1 VGGPSGPEP
10 PAFALAVASLRGAR
24 PRPEVRLT
32 EVRPPQRLAPY
43 AVAISGSVPVPGSLV
58 ADNAADAADAADAD
72 GAQEDG
78 DELATGRLVVLHD
91 PDGHESWHGTTRL
104 VAYVRAD
111 LDPDMADDPLLASV
125 GWSWLLEAL
134 AGHGARVTAAGGTVT
149 RASSESFGALSEQ
162 RATAELEVRASWSPM
177 EDDLGAHL
185 AGWCDLLCYAAGL
198 PPVTPGVA
206 SLAGARSLRP

>member
-1 VGGPSGPEP
+1 MSVPNGAGGVGGPSDPEP
-10 PAFALAVASLRGAR
+10 PAFALAVASLRRAR

-43 AVAISGSVPVPGSLV
+43 AVAISGSVPVPGSPG
-58 ADNAADAADAADAD
+58 ADS
-72 GAQEDG
+72 AQEDG
-78 DELATGRLVVLHD
+78 DDLATGRLVVLHD

-111 LDPDMADDPLLASV
+111 LDPDMADDPMLASV

-134 AGHGARVTAAGGTVT
+134 AGHGAKVTAAGGTVT

-177 EDDLGAHL
+177 EDDLSAHL

-198 PPVTPGVA
+198 PPVAPGVA

>member
-1 VGGPSGPEP
+1 MSAPNGAGGAGPHDPEP
-10 PAFALAVASLRGAR
+10 PAFAAAAQSLRAAK

-43 AVAISGSVPVPGSLV
+43 AIALSGSVPGPTPTG
-58 ADNAADAADAADAD
+58 
-72 GAQEDG
+72 GANDDDG
-78 DELATGRLVVLHD
+78 DELANGRLVVLHD
-91 PDGHESWHGTTRL
+91 PEGHESWHGTTRL

-111 LDPDMADDPLLASV
+111 LDPEMAGDPMLASV

-134 AGHGARVTAAGGTVT
+134 NLRSARFTAAGGTVT

-162 RATAELEVRASWSPM
+162 RSTAELEVRASWTPL
-177 EDDLGAHL
+177 EDDLSAHL
-185 AGWCDLLCYAAGL
+185 AAWCDLLCYAAGL

-206 SLAGARSLRP
+206 SLTGARVLRP

>member
-1 VGGPSGPEP
+1 MSVPNGAGGVGGPSDPEP
-10 PAFALAVASLRGAR
+10 PAFAVAVASLRGAR
-24 PRPEVRLT
+24 PRPEVRLS

-43 AVAISGSVPVPGSLV
+43 AIAISGSVPVPGSFGGPDSDDS
-58 ADNAADAADAADAD
+58 A
-72 GAQEDG
+72 

-91 PDGHESWHGTTRL
+91 PDGHESWHGCTRL

-111 LDPDMADDPLLASV
+111 LDPEMAGDPMLASV

-134 AGHGARVTAAGGTVT
+134 AGHGAQVTAAGGTVT
-149 RASSESFGALSEQ
+149 RASSESFGALAEQ
-162 RATAELEVRASWSPM
+162 RATAELEVRASWSPQ
-177 EDDLGAHL
+177 EDDLTAHL

-206 SLAGARSLRP
+206 SLAGARVLRP

>member
-1 VGGPSGPEP
+1 MSAPSGVGDPTAPDP
-10 PAFALAVASLRGAR
+10 PAFALAVQSLRAAR

-43 AVAISGSVPVPGSLV
+43 AVALSGSVPVPLPAG
-58 ADNAADAADAADAD
+58 AAD
-72 GAQEDG
+72 DG

-91 PDGHESWHGTTRL
+91 PAGHESWHGCTRL

-111 LDPDMADDPLLASV
+111 LDPDMAGDPMLASV

-134 AGHGARVTAAGGTVT
+134 AGHGAKVTAAGGTVT
-149 RASSESFGALSEQ
+149 RASSESFGALAEQ
-162 RATAELEVRASWSPM
+162 RPTAELEVRASWSPE
-177 EDDLGAHL
+177 EDDLTAHL

-206 SLAGARSLRP
+206 SLAGARVLRP

>member
-1 VGGPSGPEP
+1 MSVPNGAGGVGGPSDPEP

-24 PRPEVRLT
+24 PRPEVRLS

-43 AVAISGSVPVPGSLV
+43 AIAISGSVPLPGSL
-58 ADNAADAADAADAD
+58 ADD
-72 GAQEDG
+72 EDG
-78 DELATGRLVVLHD
+78 DDLATGRLVVLHD
-91 PDGHESWHGTTRL
+91 PDGHESWHGCTRL

-111 LDPDMADDPLLASV
+111 LDPDMAGDPMLGSV

-134 AGHGARVTAAGGTVT
+134 AGHGAKVTAAGGTVT

-162 RATAELEVRASWSPM
+162 RATAELEIRASWSPL
-177 EDDLGAHL
+177 EDDLTAHL
-185 AGWCDLLCYAAGL
+185 AGWCDLLCYAAGV

-206 SLAGARSLRP
+206 SLAGARVLRP